1 MEIKKII
8 LLCYM
13 GAFLTSCV
21 QTTAMVGP
29 SITLISTGNVSQA
42 GAAFFTNKAVKEETG
57 MDTMTL
63 VSTKLEE
70 QNKKQRIKRELKKIV
85 NSNFKRTRE
94 KLILQD
100 QSNIFK

>member
-1 MEIKKII
+1 MEIKKVI
-8 LLCYM
+8 LLFFI
-13 GAFLTSCV
+13 GIFLTSCV

-63 VSTKLEE
+63 VSSKLEE
-70 QNKKQRIKRELKKIV
+70 QNKKNRIKRELKEIV
-85 NSNFKRTRE
+85 KSNFKKTRE
-94 KLILQD
+94 ILILQD